1 MQDVLLPAL
10 ALAAALGAAIV
21 GGIFYA
27 FSSFVMAA
35 LARIAPQQGVAAMNA
50 INIVVIHPSFMI
62 PFMGTAVAAGAL
74 IVGGLAW
81 AGGASGLLLAAGG
94 LAYLLGSFAL
104 TMAGNQPMNLRLAAL
119 PAAEAL
125 AWWPEYVRRW
135 THWNTARTA
144 ASLAASALWV
154 AAVLAKE

>member
-1 MQDVLLPAL
+1 MPDAVLPAL
-10 ALAAALGAAIV
+10 ALAAALGAGIV

-35 LARIAPQQGVAAMNA
+35 LARIPAEQGVAAMNA

-74 IVGGLAW
+74 VVGGLAW

-94 LAYLLGSFAL
+94 LAYLAGSL
-104 TMAGNQPMNLRLAAL
+104 VPTMVGNQPMNLRLAAL
-119 PAAEAL
+119 PAGEAL

-135 THWNTARTA
+135 TRWNTARTA

-154 AAVLAKE
+154 AGVLAG